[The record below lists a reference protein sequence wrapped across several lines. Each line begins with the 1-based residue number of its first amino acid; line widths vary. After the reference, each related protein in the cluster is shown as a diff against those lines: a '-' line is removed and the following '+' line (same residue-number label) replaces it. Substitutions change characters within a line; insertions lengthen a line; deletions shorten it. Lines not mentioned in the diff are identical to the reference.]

1 MSDLDILFED
11 NHLLVI
17 NKPAELITMGAETG
31 PTLHIHATEYLRK
44 RYNKPGRAYL
54 GIVSRLD
61 SMTSGVIVMAKTSK
75 AASRL
80 TPQFSGQG
88 KDLASKTYLAV
99 LEGCLDAEYGELV
112 DHVAKNDS
120 ARRMEIVPKQRDGA
134 QLARLRYVCLAATP
148 DASLVAVRL
157 LTGRKHQIRLQFA
170 HLSFPVWGDRKYDAS
185 NPFES
190 GIALHSW
197 KLEITHPTLRERV
210 GWSAPL
216 PESWQKFGK
225 LIPSRRNLVLDKSME
240 AKLGT
245 PEQR

>member
-1 MSDLDILFED
+1 MSELEIIFED
-11 NHLLVI
+11 NHLLVL

-31 PTLHIHATEYLRK
+31 PTLHIQATEYLRK

-61 SMTSGVIVMAKTSK
+61 SMTSGIIVMAKTSK

-88 KDLASKTYLAV
+88 KDLAAKTYLAV
-99 LEGCLDAEYGELV
+99 LEGCLDNEYGELV
-112 DHVAKNDS
+112 DHVAKNDA
-120 ARRMEIVPKQRDGA
+120 ARRMETVPQQRDGA

-148 DASLVAVRL
+148 TASLVAVRL
-157 LTGRKHQIRLQFA
+157 LTGRKHQIRLQFEN
-170 HLSFPVWGDRKYDAS
+170 LGFPVWGDRKYDAK
-185 NPFES
+185 NEFEP
-190 GIALHSW
+190 GIGLHSW
-197 KLEITHPTLRERV
+197 KLEITHPTLRERI

-225 LIPSRRNLVLDKSME
+225 LIPSRRNLVLDKASE
-240 AKLGT
+240 ERLSSS
-245 PEQR
+245 R